1 MSTDDL
7 ALDTVVA
14 TARAL
19 LGAVTSDDSG
29 MLIGNQ
35 WVGGNG
41 GLLSRDTL
49 RVADQLRLA
58 LDAHDQAVAAQREVE
73 VVNG

>member
-1 MSTDDL
+1 MANPVLDDL
-7 ALDTVVA
+7 LA

-19 LGAVTSDDSG
+19 LAAVVQDDSG
-29 MLIGNQ
+29 QMIGTQ

-41 GLLSRDTL
+41 GLLSRETL

-58 LDAHDQAVAAQREVE
+58 LDAYDNPDQQETGEAEQ
-73 VVNG
+73 

>member
-1 MSTDDL
+1 MANPVLDDL
-7 ALDTVVA
+7 LA

-19 LGAVTSDDSG
+19 LAAVVQDDSG
-29 MLIGNQ
+29 QMIGTQ

-41 GLLSRDTL
+41 GLLSRETL

-58 LDAHDQAVAAQREVE
+58 LDAYDNPGRPETGEAEQ
-73 VVNG
+73 